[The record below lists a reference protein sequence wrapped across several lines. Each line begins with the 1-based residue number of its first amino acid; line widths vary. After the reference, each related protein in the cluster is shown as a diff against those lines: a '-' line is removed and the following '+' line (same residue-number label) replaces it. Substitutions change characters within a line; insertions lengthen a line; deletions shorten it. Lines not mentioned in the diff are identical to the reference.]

1 MKVKWK
7 PEDKKRVQAMAM
19 QYIKDLKEKGFF
31 IRKLEKIDFNTSF
44 SRNGYCCVYRDSPT
58 FDLGISA
65 YRVVDG
71 WEAVKETILHELC
84 HAMASYDS
92 GHDEEWQDLA
102 KEVGS
107 IYGINITHKAPHSIK
122 AYEVAYRYVIKCDNC
137 GATWR
142 FMRRTKFV
150 KDVLANHASTWT
162 CACGGHHF
170 SMVKG
175 GN

>member
-1 MKVKWK
+1 MKAKWT
-7 PEDKKRVQAMAM
+7 PEDKKRVQAMTM
-19 QYIKDLKEKGFF
+19 QYIKELKEQGFS

-58 FDLGISA
+58 FDLGISV
-65 YRVVDG
+65 YRVIDG

-92 GHDEEWQDLA
+92 GHDEEWQELA
-102 KEVGS
+102 KKVGNL
-107 IYGINITHKAPHSIK
+107 YGIKIAHRAPHSIK
-122 AYEVAYRYVIKCDNC
+122 TYETAYRYVIKCDNC

-150 KDVLANHASTWT
+150 KAVTAHHATNWK
-162 CACGGHHF
+162 CGCGHHHF
-170 SMVKG
+170 SLVKG
-175 GN
+175 E